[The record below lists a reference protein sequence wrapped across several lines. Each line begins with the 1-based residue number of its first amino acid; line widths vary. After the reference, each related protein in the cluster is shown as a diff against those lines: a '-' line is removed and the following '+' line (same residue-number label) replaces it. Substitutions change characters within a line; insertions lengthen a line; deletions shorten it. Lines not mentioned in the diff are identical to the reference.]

1 MSEMLQS
8 LYGYQAWA
16 NRDLLDKLA
25 RLDGT
30 TQAAE
35 RDTALRLISHYHV
48 VARIFAAHLAGTDH
62 GYTSDNT
69 AETPTLDQ
77 LRAAVAATDRWYQDY
92 VRTISSEALAEAVAF
107 SFTDGDKGCM
117 TRQEMLLHV
126 ALHSAVHRGEVCRIL
141 WQLSITPPW
150 DTFAVFLHQSE
161 PARRGQMMKRPA
173 LIG

>member
-1 MSEMLQS
+1 MSEMLQI

-16 NRDLLDKLA
+16 NHDLLDKLA
-25 RLDGT
+25 LLDDRAR
-30 TQAAE
+30 AAE
-35 RDTALRLISHYHV
+35 RETALRLVNHHHV
-48 VARIFAAHLAGTDH
+48 VARIFAAHLTGADH

-69 AETPTLDQ
+69 AETPSLDQ
-77 LRAAVAATDRWYQDY
+77 LRAAVAATDRWYQDF
-92 VRTISSEALAEAVAF
+92 VRTASPEMLSEAVAF

-150 DTFAVFLHQSE
+150 DTLAVYLHQSE
-161 PARRGQMMKRPA
+161 PARRLQSA
-173 LIG
+173 AA

>member
-1 MSEMLQS
+1 MSEMLQT

-25 RLDGT
+25 LLDGKA
-30 TQAAE
+30 QAAE
-35 RDTALRLISHYHV
+35 REIALRLVSHHHV
-48 VARIFAAHLAGTDH
+48 VARIFAAHLTGADH

-69 AETPTLDQ
+69 VETPPLDE

-92 VRTISSEALAEAVAF
+92 ARTVTPEALSEAITF

-141 WQLSITPPW
+141 WQLAITPPW
-150 DTFAVFLHQSE
+150 DTLAVYLHQSE
-161 PARRGQMMKRPA
+161 PARRRPSTA
-173 LIG
+173 A

>member
-1 MSEMLQS
+1 MSEMLQT

-16 NRDLLDKLA
+16 NHDLLDKLA
-25 RLDGT
+25 LLDERA
-30 TQAAE
+30 QASE
-35 RDTALRLISHYHV
+35 RETALRLVSHHHV
-48 VARIFAAHLAGTDH
+48 VARIFAAHLTGADH

-69 AETPTLDQ
+69 VETPSLEE
-77 LRAAVAATDRWYQDY
+77 LRTSVAATDRWYQDY
-92 VRTISSEALAEAVAF
+92 VRTISPEMLSQAVAF

-150 DTFAVFLHQSE
+150 DTLAVYLHQSE
-161 PARRGQMMKRPA
+161 PVRRQQNTA
-173 LIG
+173 A